1 LGTVNVPNRHIREE
15 DVMFQSVLR
24 RLRDV
29 QNAELEG
36 GGTAE
41 AGFTLIEL
49 MVVLLIIAI
58 LLAIAIPTFLGVT
71 GSAND
76 RAAQSNLT
84 NGLTEAAAVYQSNN
98 QSFSGILA
106 AVTTAAP
113 EFSWQAAGTA
123 PKAGSNQLS
132 IASFDAAAS
141 TDQQGVVIAAL
152 SKTNT
157 CWWVA
162 QLSASPASV
171 AGTGF
176 MRGALGAAGG
186 QAVII
191 PPAAAALITTA
202 GTYYAKST
210 TPDAAHCTA
219 SYIETPAGFNWGTSY
234 ASAPA
239 NA

>member
-1 LGTVNVPNRHIREE
+1 
-15 DVMFQSVLR
+15 MFQSVLR
-24 RLRDV
+24 RLRDA
-29 QNAELEG
+29 QDAELEG

-98 QSFSGILA
+98 QSYSGIQA

-123 PKAGSNQLS
+123 PTAGSNQLS
-132 IASFDAAAS
+132 IGSFDVAAS

-162 QLSASPASV
+162 QLSASPATV

-176 MRGALGAAGG
+176 IRAAAGNAG
-186 QAVII
+186 AQEVGGVNIS
-191 PPAAAALITTA
+191 TA

-210 TPDAAHCTA
+210 TPDAAHCYA
-219 SYIETPAGFNWGTSY
+219 SYIETPGAGFNWGSSY
-234 ASAPA
+234 AAAPA